1 MKKKFFPLYLAVA
14 FSTTAFAKENSDVT
28 FGVYRWNT
36 NAPIT
41 KCDRTGANPGSKID
55 AEAGQLFKVLDFV
68 SDAVGTDDAIIQILD
83 YTKKVDGNVV
93 VNPAFKEKFYKYNF
107 SGLETDYGA
116 LAPSAK
122 NSRDYSVKQLYFRVS
137 KTIIAGN
144 ASKQLG
150 NGADLAVGI
159 LTLPLKMRLQDGDF
173 TGSVSIAGTGGIKW
187 RASKY
192 NENYHNALLGLGI
205 SNISLDTNNVSKNK
219 DKLISNLSALTF
231 CVGYMYQTSK
241 AQAGVF
247 VGWDF
252 LTHSN
257 HEMFGWNYQGKPW
270 VSLAFGMS
278 IFGDGDGGKTNE
290 PSSQGK

>member
-1 MKKKFFPLYLAVA
+1 MKKKFVLLYFLLIYSAAA
-14 FSTTAFAKENSDVT
+14 FCKDNNEVT

-36 NAPIT
+36 NAPLKQCDRSGTISAIT
-41 KCDRTGANPGSKID
+41 KD
-55 AEAGQLFKVLDFV
+55 AEPGQLFKVVDFV
-68 SDAVGTDDAIIQILD
+68 SDDAIIQILD
-83 YTKKVDGNVV
+83 YTKKVDGNVI
-93 VNPAFKEKFYKYNF
+93 VNPALKEKFYKYNF

-116 LAPSAK
+116 LTPSAK

-150 NGADLAVGI
+150 NGVDLAVGI

-205 SNISLDTNNVSKNK
+205 SNISLDSNTVSKNK
-219 DKLISNLSALTF
+219 DKVISNLSALTF

-257 HEMFGWNYQGKPW
+257 HERFGWNYQGKPW